1 MALVKMVRDF
11 PEVAGGKTTADIPE
25 EAVNLAMDNGWRLA
39 DKKAEAP
46 KVEPKAEDKPASKSE
61 GKVEEKKP
69 DVKAEAPKAKTSK
82 RDA

>member
-1 MALVKMVRDF
+1 MALVRMVRDF

-39 DKKAEAP
+39 DKAPKAEP
-46 KVEPKAEDKPASKSE
+46 KVEPKSESKVED
-61 GKVEEKKP
+61 KVEEKKP
-69 DVKAEAPKAKTSK
+69 EVKAEVPKAKTSK

>member
-11 PEVAGGKTTADIPE
+11 PEVPGGNTTADIPE

-39 DKKAEAP
+39 EAKKADVKVEDKKPES
-46 KVEPKAEDKPASKSE
+46 KVEDKKPE
-61 GKVEEKKP
+61 VKVET
-69 DVKAEAPKAKTSK
+69 PKAKTSK

>member
-39 DKKAEAP
+39 NKKAEAP
-46 KVEPKAEDKPASKSE
+46 KVEPKVEDKPASKIE
-61 GKVEEKKP
+61 DKVEEKK
-69 DVKAEAPKAKTSK
+69 VEKADSPKRNSK